1 MLDILDG
8 TMRVCTPIKEYHA
21 ILKIFR
27 GLLSLINYIGSYAFE
42 LVMSVEFLNGDPY
55 VIELHQD
62 DNMLQ
67 KEKKSS
73 PKQELNKLMTI

>member
-1 MLDILDG
+1 MRMRLNFYVSWIRGWIFKCREVSLIVLDILDG

-42 LVMSVEFLNGDPY
+42 LVMSVEFLNRDP
-55 VIELHQD
+55 
-62 DNMLQ
+62 
-67 KEKKSS
+67 
-73 PKQELNKLMTI
+73 